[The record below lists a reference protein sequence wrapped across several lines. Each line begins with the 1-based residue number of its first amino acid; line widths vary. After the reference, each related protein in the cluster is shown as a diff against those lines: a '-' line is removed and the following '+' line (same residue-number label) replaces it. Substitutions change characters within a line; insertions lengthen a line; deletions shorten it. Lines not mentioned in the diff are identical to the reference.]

1 MTDFERSG
9 RNPAELSGLL
19 IAGAGVARDHRHWG
33 SSALPIV
40 RLRACAWQPE
50 PPVLT
55 DRIPKPSERPVSP
68 AETVPARPA
77 RRIGRLLH
85 DSIALRV
92 SLAVFGGLVLTQ
104 LVGFLLLT
112 GERLHALPAMD
123 ATRLIRLVEQ
133 ALEPAPAGDGATSRY
148 VAEFAPEGEV
158 FDPPPIHAM
167 RMELMARAAGRYNLV
182 LVEAPRPPEAGPP
195 SIFRVWLRMAGDDPA
210 RRWLVMTVPAELLR
224 HRDLLR
230 LLLWWGLS
238 LIGAVPLSLFVARRL
253 TAPIRRFSAAAE
265 RLGLEIAASP
275 IPERGPAELKSAAA
289 AMNAMQRRITRFVG
303 DRTQM
308 LAAISHD
315 LRTPISRL
323 RLRAEALPEGGDKPH
338 IIADLKRMEQM
349 IGATLDFA
357 RDAGA
362 GETRS
367 RIDLASLVESHCQE
381 LADHGAAAVYRGP
394 DYLEFTCRPIAVGRA
409 LSNILENAI
418 EYAGGA
424 EATVTDRGDAVE
436 IAVRDRGPGI
446 PAHEQER
453 VFEPFYRLDRA
464 RSSSHDGAGL
474 GLSIARNIARSHGG
488 DVMLSNRAEGG
499 LVVTLRLPRPTAE
512 AGRTS

>member
-1 MTDFERSG
+1 MSQADPPPTRS
-9 RNPAELSGLL
+9 E
-19 IAGAGVARDHRHWG
+19 
-33 SSALPIV
+33 
-40 RLRACAWQPE
+40 
-50 PPVLT
+50 
-55 DRIPKPSERPVSP
+55 
-68 AETVPARPA
+68 
-77 RRIGRLLH
+77 RRIGRLLR

-104 LVGFLLLT
+104 LVGFLLIT
-112 GERLHALPAMD
+112 GERLHVLPAMD
-123 ATRLIRLVEQ
+123 ASPLIGLLEH
-133 ALEPAPAGDGATSRY
+133 ALRPARGAPPSMPGVTSRFT
-148 VAEFAPEGEV
+148 AEFVPEGEI
-158 FDPPPIHAM
+158 FDPPPIHAL
-167 RMELMARAAGRYNLV
+167 RMEMMARAAGRYNLV

-195 SIFRVWLRMAGDDPA
+195 SIFRIWLRMTEGTDPA
-210 RRWLVMTVPAELLR
+210 QRWLVLTVPAELLR
-224 HRDLLR
+224 HRDFLR
-230 LLLWWGLS
+230 LVLWWGLS

-289 AMNAMQRRITRFVG
+289 AMNAMQRRITRFVD

-323 RLRAEALPEGGDKPH
+323 RLRAETLPEGGNKLH

-381 LADHGAAAVYRGP
+381 LADQGKNAAYRGP
-394 DYLEFTCRPIAVGRA
+394 DYLEFSCRPVAVGRA

-418 EYAGGA
+418 EYAGSA
-424 EATVTDRGDAVE
+424 EATILDRSDAIE

-446 PAHEQER
+446 PESEQER

-488 DVMLSNRAEGG
+488 DVTLANRPEGG
-499 LVVTLRLPRPTAE
+499 LIVTLRLPRLAAE